1 MNGYNRDLKK
11 WHEQICIGLLCNEDG
26 CPVVVE
32 VFPGNTQDADTVMQ
46 KLHELRQVYG
56 VEDILFV
63 GDRGM
68 NTPINYKKISGK
80 KLAYV
85 VTALTHRQIKELLNR
100 RVIQL
105 GLFDENNIVEIVDPQ
120 SPEKRYCLCR
130 NEGVSLKERKTRRGI
145 LTKIEKNLN
154 KISAVKKRRKPE
166 EIGKLV
172 GKALAKTNMEHFID
186 WKVCDGRSEWKFF
199 KEKIA
204 EAELLDG
211 CYIIFTDVSQERLN
225 TKNVVKTYKNLQL
238 VEQAFRQLKTVL
250 LEMRPMYH
258 HKDDRIRS
266 HVFICML
273 SYYILWHF
281 KNKLKVLF
289 DDKQNTGKNRYWT
302 IDNAIERLKSIRKD
316 TREINGIHYPEIT
329 MPDDEQK
336 KILKLID
343 VNL

>member
-1 MNGYNRDLKK
+1 
-11 WHEQICIGLLCNEDG
+11 
-26 CPVVVE
+26 
-32 VFPGNTQDADTVMQ
+32 
-46 KLHELRQVYG
+46 
-56 VEDILFV
+56 
-63 GDRGM
+63 
-68 NTPINYKKISGK
+68 
-80 KLAYV
+80 
-85 VTALTHRQIKELLNR
+85 
-100 RVIQL
+100 
-105 GLFDENNIVEIVDPQ
+105 
-120 SPEKRYCLCR
+120 
-130 NEGVSLKERKTRRGI
+130 
-145 LTKIEKNLN
+145 
-154 KISAVKKRRKPE
+154 
-166 EIGKLV
+166 
-172 GKALAKTNMEHFID
+172 MEHFID

-258 HKDDRIRS
+258 HKDDLIRS
-266 HVFICML
+266 HVIICML

-343 VNL
+343 VNLKPI